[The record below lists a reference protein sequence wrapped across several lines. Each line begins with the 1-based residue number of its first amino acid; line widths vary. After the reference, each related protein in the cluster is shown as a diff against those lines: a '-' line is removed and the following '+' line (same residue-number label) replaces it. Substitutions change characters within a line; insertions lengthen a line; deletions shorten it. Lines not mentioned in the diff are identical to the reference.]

1 MKDEQYSPFE
11 IAVVM
16 PTARGI
22 RYLVQ
27 SISGDSPGPAA
38 LPYCFEVNEF
48 AFRCLDSGGEGIVP
62 DELRLLYLQK
72 AIGRLDIEK
81 LTRLFGREHE
91 RYYTDFIRFAS
102 VGRRLLRFYE
112 EVFTE
117 GVGFEA
123 LRLNALYT
131 DYERDVMI
139 LEEIA
144 SLYRAA
150 LKEDGL
156 IDMMFLKGD
165 LLSGTP
171 LPGRV
176 RIFDPTFLSRFKKI
190 YFLIAGRLKIGRAHV

>member
-1 MKDEQYSPFE
+1 MVEIESLPLKEPPIGHLLGCLKDEQYSPFE

-72 AIGRLDIEK
+72 AVGRLDMEK

-112 EVFTE
+112 EVF
-117 GVGFEA
+117 
-123 LRLNALYT
+123 RS
-131 DYERDVMI
+131 
-139 LEEIA
+139 EEHT
-144 SLYRAA
+144 SELQ
-150 LKEDGL
+150 
-156 IDMMFLKGD
+156 
-165 LLSGTP
+165 S
-171 LPGRV
+171 
-176 RIFDPTFLSRFKKI
+176 
-190 YFLIAGRLKIGRAHV
+190 H